1 VKVTAKSGSCP
12 LVVTGAKGET
22 RRVHTGK
29 LRVYLGSA
37 PGVGTTYR
45 MLEEG
50 NRRRARGAYVVVGFV
65 DTHARVHTDEQLG
78 DLEVVVGHGCQQ
90 REMDVAGIVRHCP
103 DVVLVDEL
111 AWRHEGAP
119 DYPTRWDEIRVLLDA
134 GIDVITT
141 VDIADVESVQG
152 AIAEITARRSSAVIS
167 DEILRSADQ
176 VELVDITPEA
186 LRRRLAHGNIYD
198 FATLD
203 PSLSNYFRA
212 STLAALRHVAV
223 LWISEYIEASLHRYR
238 DEGPVPVDGE
248 PRERVVVA
256 VSGLESDEVLVEK
269 SAGIASRVNAEVIAV
284 HVTPSTRT
292 RQRFVDLDR
301 TKAWARDNGVA
312 VQEIVDD
319 DVATAVVAFAQS
331 ERASQIV
338 VGSTQRLAPS
348 RSRSVASAIVRRS
361 RGMDVHVVAV
371 DAGEPIH
378 LRRRRKSPFTWRRR
392 VSALAVM
399 ALGLPGLTWLLSN
412 LHSRAV
418 LSIVFPVYLAFVIA
432 LTVAGGFLVGALS
445 SIGASFFENYY
456 FIAPRHSF
464 VIARAA
470 DLAAV
475 VAFLAFSLVAS
486 VVVNEFTKRSNEA
499 ERARSEAEILT
510 KAAATV
516 ATSHDDLQPILDSL
530 RAIFNFGAVELLSK
544 VDERWEIEL
553 SSGSLDNASP
563 AVSELPIDAS
573 HSLRVHGESVDPHD
587 RAMLNV
593 FAGRVAVGLRSQQVE
608 REASAMRALAEAD
621 ALRTSLLRAVSHD
634 LRTPLA
640 TIEANVST
648 LLAQDVTWSA
658 ADQRAFLNVIEKEV
672 HRLTRLVTNLLDAG
686 RLEAGVVT
694 SRRVSVEIDD
704 LVASALETI
713 DTQGRTLQID
723 IPDTLP
729 SVMTDPDLYE
739 RVIANI
745 IANACR
751 FGPAEEPVGIRAG
764 VNVGSLDLLV
774 IDRGPGIDQSMVERM
789 IAPFQR
795 LEDDGSGAGLG
806 LTVAS
811 GFVELLNGSMRMEN
825 TPGGGLTVVITIPLD
840 DRR

>member
-1 VKVTAKSGSCP
+1 MR
-12 LVVTGAKGET
+12 TG
-22 RRVHTGK
+22 R

-37 PGVGTTYR
+37 PGVGKTYR

-50 NRRRARGAYVVVGFV
+50 NRRRDRGADVVIGFV
-65 DTHARVHTDEQLG
+65 DTRARAHTDEQLG
-78 DLEVVVGHGCQQ
+78 DLEMVLGHGCEQ
-90 REMDVAGIVRHCP
+90 REMDVVEILRRRP
-103 DVVLVDEL
+103 DVVLVDDL
-111 AWRHEGAP
+111 AWRHEGEP
-119 DYPTRWDEIRVLLDA
+119 DYPTRWDEVRALLDA
-134 GIDVITT
+134 GVDVLTT
-141 VDIADVESVQG
+141 LDIAHVESVQG
-152 AIAEITARRSSAVIS
+152 AIAQITGRRSPVTIP
-167 DEILRSADQ
+167 DEVVRSAEQ

-198 FATLD
+198 VATLD

-212 STLAALRHVAV
+212 STLAALRQVAV
-223 LWISEYIEASLHRYR
+223 IWISEYIETSLQGYR
-238 DEGPVPVDGE
+238 DERSLPVGWE
-248 PRERVVVA
+248 SRERIVVA
-256 VSGLESDEVLVEK
+256 VSGAPSDELLVKTSER
-269 SAGIASRVNAEVIAV
+269 IASRSSADVIAV
-284 HVTPSTRT
+284 HVTPSVRT
-292 RQRFVDLDR
+292 RQRSVDLDR
-301 TKAWARDNGVA
+301 TRAFAREHGAV

-331 ERASQIV
+331 ERASQII
-338 VGSTQRLAPS
+338 VGATRRLASS
-348 RSRSVASAIVRRS
+348 RSRTVASTIVRRS
-361 RGMDVHVVAV
+361 RGVDVHVVAV
-371 DAGEPIH
+371 DAGPAIH

-392 VSALAVM
+392 LGALAAM
-399 ALGLPGLTWLLSN
+399 ALGLPALTWLLTN
-412 LHSRAV
+412 LHAHAV
-418 LSIVFPVYLAFVIA
+418 LSIVFPVYLAGVIA
-432 LTVAGGFLVGALS
+432 VTVAGGFLVGALS
-445 SIGASFFENYY
+445 SIAASFLENFY

-464 VIARAA
+464 VIARAD
-470 DLAAV
+470 DLAAL

-499 ERARSEAEILT
+499 ERARTEAEILT

-530 RAIFNFGAVELLSK
+530 RVIFNFDAVELLRR
-544 VDERWEIEL
+544 VGDDWVTEV
-553 SSGSLDNASP
+553 SSGALDATSP
-563 AVSELPIDAS
+563 ATSELLIDAS
-573 HSLRVHGESVDPHD
+573 HTLRVHGAPVDAHD
-587 RAMLNV
+587 RAMLTV

-621 ALRTSLLRAVSHD
+621 ALRTGLLRAVSHD

-648 LLAQDVTWSA
+648 LLARDVTWSPS
-658 ADQRAFLNVIEKEV
+658 DQRAFLTVIEREV

-694 SRRVSVEIDD
+694 SRSVSVEIDD

-713 DTQGRTLQID
+713 DTQGRTLRID

-745 IANACR
+745 ISNACR
-751 FGPAEEPVGIRAG
+751 FSPPDEPVGIRAG
-764 VNVGSLDLLV
+764 ADAGSLDLLV
-774 IDRGPGIDQSMVERM
+774 IDRGPGIDQSMVEQM

-795 LEDDGSGAGLG
+795 LGDDGTGAGLG

-811 GFVELLNGSMRMEN
+811 GFVKLLGGSMRMED
-825 TPGGGLTVVITIPLD
+825 TPGGGLTVVVAIPLEE
-840 DRR
+840 RR